1 MKVCI
6 LLPCARNYHF
16 NSFLQRESVLL
27 ATVLSFTVVFSII
40 AFFLIGVDGTRGDHF
55 IQRNC
60 MMCKIPL
67 FI

>member
-40 AFFLIGVDGTRGDHF
+40 AFF
-55 IQRNC
+55 
-60 MMCKIPL
+60 
-67 FI
+67 